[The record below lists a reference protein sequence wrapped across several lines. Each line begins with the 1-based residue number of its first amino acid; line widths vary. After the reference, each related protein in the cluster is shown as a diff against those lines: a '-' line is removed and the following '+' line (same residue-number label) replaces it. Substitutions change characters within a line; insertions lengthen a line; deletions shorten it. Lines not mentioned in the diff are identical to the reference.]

1 MKIGF
6 RNWKNATGESGKI
19 MKHSKSRMHMLS
31 AERMHCFRSTTPIDV
46 QLNKEAE
53 EIRGRREQE
62 RVENRHIVETIFDV
76 VRHLAKQNSSFRG
89 HDETDDSK
97 NKGNFLEELEFL
109 SKYHT
114 PLRKWMDTHPENV
127 SYFSHVS
134 QNEMISILSN
144 LIADVICSEVR
155 TAKYFSIQCDEV
167 TSHKKAFMSVILRYV
182 TDFKI
187 TERCIKLVRVS
198 SLTGPSL
205 AKVIV
210 DILKDLKLP
219 VKDLIGKGFDGAANM
234 SGKDEGVQRHLTE
247 AGAEFSIY
255 FHCFAHKLNLVLEQS
270 VETVP
275 SVKEIFETIGDIYR
289 YMEGSPKRHKV
300 YENHLKPNA
309 ITSGKTALH
318 SFSDTRWTARTANL
332 EVLLNVYPALLSMFK
347 EQSEQNNDSVATG
360 LLVRLIQFRFVAAC
374 LILKKCF
381 SFSTHAS
388 EYLQRE
394 DMDLT
399 SGVAAIHDLKAT
411 MASFRSDQQFEM
423 FLAEANS
430 FAENCGSE
438 VVDGS
443 FSDSDPTALQNKR
456 RRTLPAY
463 LADGENVIDMPTLR
477 CNRPEGESEK
487 QRFRREFYFSFLDKI
502 LNELN
507 KRFSEKACEMMTLA
521 ATFHPRNLNDENA
534 SKVEKIA
541 QFYQLSSDRVGKQ
554 FLLFSKSKQ
563 CKDWKIAYEHHISE
577 EKEMEDNLDKG
588 PKTKCRPWICL
599 PSLLEVFSKD
609 DLHRLYPDLFKVI
622 KIVATLPVTV
632 ASCERTHSKVKIINN
647 YLRASMSPDRLE
659 DLVQISSERDIANN
673 IELSKLVEMF
683 KLAKPRKLPL

>member
-6 RNWKNATGESGKI
+6 PNWKNATGESGKLI
-19 MKHSKSRMHMLS
+19 KHSKSRMHMLS
-31 AERMHCFRSTTPIDV
+31 AERMHCFKSTTPIDV

-53 EIRGRREQE
+53 EIRGRRELQ

-89 HDETDDSK
+89 HDERDESK

-109 SKYHT
+109 SKYHA
-114 PLRKWMDTHPENV
+114 PLRKWMDSHPENV

-144 LIADVICSEVR
+144 LIAEVICNEVR
-155 TAKYFSIQCDEV
+155 TARYFSIQCDEV

-198 SLTGPSL
+198 NLTGHSL
-205 AKVIV
+205 ANVIV

-247 AGAEFSIY
+247 GAEFSIY

-300 YENHLKPNA
+300 YENHLKASA

-318 SFSDTRWTARTANL
+318 SFSDTRWIARTANL
-332 EVLLNVYPALLSMFK
+332 EVLLNVYPALLSMFQ

-360 LLVRLIQFRFVAAC
+360 LHVRLIQFRFLAAC

-381 SFSTHAS
+381 SLSTHAS

-411 MASFRSDQQFEM
+411 LASFRNDQQFEM

-430 FAENCGSE
+430 FAEKCGSE
-438 VVDGS
+438 VLDGT
-443 FSDSDPTALQNKR
+443 FTDSDPTMLQNKR
-456 RRTLPAY
+456 RRTLPTH
-463 LADGENVIDMPTLR
+463 LADGQNIIDMPTLR
-477 CNRPEGESEK
+477 CNRPQGESEV
-487 QRFRREFYFSFLDKI
+487 QRFRREFYFL
-502 LNELN
+502 
-507 KRFSEKACEMMTLA
+507 RF
-521 ATFHPRNLNDENA
+521 
-534 SKVEKIA
+534 
-541 QFYQLSSDRVGKQ
+541 
-554 FLLFSKSKQ
+554 
-563 CKDWKIAYEHHISE
+563 
-577 EKEMEDNLDKG
+577 
-588 PKTKCRPWICL
+588 
-599 PSLLEVFSKD
+599 
-609 DLHRLYPDLFKVI
+609 
-622 KIVATLPVTV
+622 
-632 ASCERTHSKVKIINN
+632 
-647 YLRASMSPDRLE
+647 
-659 DLVQISSERDIANN
+659 
-673 IELSKLVEMF
+673 
-683 KLAKPRKLPL
+683 